1 MLKSSDSQ
9 LLGGD
14 AGVPAVGNVIAKRT
28 LILKGAF
35 AQGFIPGD
43 GKSFRDLHFAAV
55 VGEHDLLPL
64 GVGINAGEVGGLHSR
79 HRLQHLQQLAHQGFQ
94 GLFRSEGLRLPGKN
108 KI

>member
-1 MLKSSDSQ
+1 M
-9 LLGGD
+9 
-14 AGVPAVGNVIAKRT
+14 PAVGNVIAKRT

-35 AQGFIPGD
+35 AQGFIGD

-79 HRLQHLQQLAHQGFQ
+79 HRLQHLQQLAHPGFRVVPQ
-94 GLFRSEGLRLPGKN
+94 RGFATPGQE
-108 KI
+108 

>member
-79 HRLQHLQQLAHQGFQ
+79 HRLQHLQQLAHQVSRIVPQRGFAT
-94 GLFRSEGLRLPGKN
+94 PGQE
-108 KI
+108 

>member
-1 MLKSSDSQ
+1 M
-9 LLGGD
+9 GHI
-14 AGVPAVGNVIAKRT
+14 VAKRA

-43 GKSFRDLHFAAV
+43 GKTFRDLHFAAV
-55 VGEHDLLPL
+55 MGEHYLLPL
-64 GVGINAGEVGGLHSR
+64 GVDIDAGKIGGLHSG

-94 GLFRSEGLRLPGKN
+94 GLFRSEGLRHPGKN

>member
-1 MLKSSDSQ
+1 M
-9 LLGGD
+9 
-14 AGVPAVGNVIAKRT
+14 PAVGNVIAKRT

-64 GVGINAGEVGGLHSR
+64 GVDINAGEVGGLHSR

-94 GLFRSEGLRLPGKN
+94 GLFRSEGLRHPGKN